1 MFQTTSQVLYNPVI
15 EQFAS
20 SFGGYSLM
28 QKNNLVMLAM
38 SATKASGWAT
48 LQKELQG
55 TDVMKYVIYVYLD

>member
-1 MFQTTSQVLYNPVI
+1 MFQTNSQVLYNPVI

-20 SFGGYSLM
+20 SFGGYS
-28 QKNNLVMLAM
+28 QKNLVMLAM

-55 TDVMKYVIYVYLD
+55 TDVMKYVI